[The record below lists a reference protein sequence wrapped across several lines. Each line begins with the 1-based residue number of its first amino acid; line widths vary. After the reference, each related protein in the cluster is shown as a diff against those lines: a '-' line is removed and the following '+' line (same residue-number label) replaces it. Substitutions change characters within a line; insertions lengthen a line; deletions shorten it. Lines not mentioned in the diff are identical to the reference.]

1 MKMSEIKRLSQ
12 AELNEAYRIMSVI
25 LSQNNSNFLVNK
37 AAYLTREEKEKAIFQ
52 YLNKNIYST
61 YPELGE

>member
-1 MKMSEIKRLSQ
+1 MSEIKRLSHT
-12 AELNEAYRIMSVI
+12 ELNEAYRIMAVI
-25 LSQNNSNFLVNK
+25 LSQLNNSNFKVNK
-37 AAYLTREEKEKAIFQ
+37 ENYLTREEKEKAIFQ